1 MQILQFLI
9 FKVFLYQQKR
19 LIYHNVQYVSV
30 VGMSK
35 FEKIT
40 EDIEFIAKVDKQG
53 RILIP
58 LDIRR
63 MLDITGGDTYV
74 KVKLVGMM
82 KKED

>member
-19 LIYHNVQYVSV
+19 LIYHNVQYMPV

-74 KVKLVGMM
+74 KVKLVGIM
-82 KKED
+82 KKE

>member
-1 MQILQFLI
+1 
-9 FKVFLYQQKR
+9 
-19 LIYHNVQYVSV
+19 
-30 VGMSK
+30 MSK

-82 KKED
+82 KKSK